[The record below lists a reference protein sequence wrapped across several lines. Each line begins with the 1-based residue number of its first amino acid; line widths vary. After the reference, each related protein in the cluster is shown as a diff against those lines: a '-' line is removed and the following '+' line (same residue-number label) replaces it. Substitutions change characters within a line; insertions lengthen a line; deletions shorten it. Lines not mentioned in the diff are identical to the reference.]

1 MVRFPQVKDNPCDPS
16 MIVCH
21 GSPYAKHNLLKTSYG
36 KQVGFLT
43 EHTLF
48 FVLEGKK
55 HLHFDDKTVTIS
67 APDLLFLK
75 KGLYVISEFV
85 PSGGKFEAL
94 MLFVHEPFLQ
104 EFSFL
109 IQEQG
114 IIKGTNDPYSIV
126 PSNTLLRKF
135 SEGYLHYFGTSFPTR
150 EVVLKTKLQELFL
163 LLMAAPQKEE
173 ITNMIRSILGN
184 RPVDIEYLV
193 KQHLFKPLTLQDFAE
208 LSNRSLASFKRDFEK
223 IYCCS
228 PRAWINR
235 QRLSHASGLLRNT
248 AKSVSE
254 IAYACGFESASH
266 FIKLYKR
273 EYNITPANARAKC
286 ATR

>member
-1 MVRFPQVKDNPCDPS
+1 MVRFPQIINDPSDPS

-21 GSPYAKHNLLKTSYG
+21 GSPYAKHNQLNTSYG

-48 FVLEGKK
+48 FILEGRK
-55 HLHFDDKTVTIS
+55 HLHFEDKTVTIS

-75 KGLYVISEFV
+75 KGVYVISESM
-85 PSGGKFEAL
+85 PAKGQFEAL
-94 MLFVHEPFLQ
+94 MLFVHERFLQ
-104 EFSFL
+104 GLLSLVQDQQPSNRF
-109 IQEQG
+109 G
-114 IIKGTNDPYSIV
+114 DPYCIV
-126 PSNTLLRKF
+126 SSNVLLQSF
-135 SEGYLHYFGTSFPTR
+135 SSGYLHYFKSSFPTR
-150 EVVLKTKLQELFL
+150 EAVLQTKLYELFL
-163 LLMAAPQKEE
+163 LLMATPQKME
-173 ITNMIRSILGN
+173 IISIIRSILGK

-193 KQHLFKPLTLQDFAE
+193 RQHLFKPLTLQDFAA

-248 AKSVSE
+248 TKNVSE
-254 IAYACGFESASH
+254 IAYECGFESVSH

-273 EYNITPANARAKC
+273 EYNMTPASTRAKST
-286 ATR
+286 TR